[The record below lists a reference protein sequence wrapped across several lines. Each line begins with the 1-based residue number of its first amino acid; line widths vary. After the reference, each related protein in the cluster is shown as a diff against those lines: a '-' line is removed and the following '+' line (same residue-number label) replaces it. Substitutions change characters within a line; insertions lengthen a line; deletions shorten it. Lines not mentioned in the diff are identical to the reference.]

1 MISHVLARNSE
12 EQNQDATE
20 KKQETKQSTQKERH
34 QRFLLKLPL
43 LAFEF
48 VPVST
53 DVQDTTAFEF
63 SNTVWNHL
71 RSLEL

>member
-34 QRFLLKLPL
+34 QKIPP
-43 LAFEF
+43 E
-48 VPVST
+48 
-53 DVQDTTAFEF
+53 TTPSGF
-63 SNTVWNHL
+63 
-71 RSLEL
+71 